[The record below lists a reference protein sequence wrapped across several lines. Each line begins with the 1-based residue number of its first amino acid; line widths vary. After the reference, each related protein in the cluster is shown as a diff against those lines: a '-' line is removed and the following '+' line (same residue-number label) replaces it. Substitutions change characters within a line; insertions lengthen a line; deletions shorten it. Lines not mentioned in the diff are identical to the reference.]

1 MGRVRKVRHIERPH
15 VLSVR
20 LSDAELEDLNRAI
33 EELGVSASDLARY
46 AIAHHI
52 YRERQR
58 REAA

>member
-1 MGRVRKVRHIERPH
+1 MGRVRKVRRIERPH
-15 VLSVR
+15 VLSIR
-20 LSDAELEDLNRAI
+20 LSQGELDDLNQAI

-52 YRERQR
+52 YRERKR